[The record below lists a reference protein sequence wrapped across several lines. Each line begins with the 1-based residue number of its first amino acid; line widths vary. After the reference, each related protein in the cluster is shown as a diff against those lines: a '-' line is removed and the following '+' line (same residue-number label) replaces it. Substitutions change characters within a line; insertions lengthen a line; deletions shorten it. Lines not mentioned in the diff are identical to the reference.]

1 MSRKCLG
8 IFVKDLKTLKHDKL
22 KQQIQYFILST
33 LTRYMTFFSC
43 SFFLYKNKT
52 SANSFVNVKYL

>member
-22 KQQIQYFILST
+22 KQQIQYLYTFNINKIHDFFFLLFI
-33 LTRYMTFFSC
+33 
-43 SFFLYKNKT
+43 LYKNKT